1 MKRQKADITGR
12 SQIGLL
18 IFRFKKNR
26 LAMVALF
33 FLIAASLLVLL
44 APLYID
50 YNWAI
55 KQNIRNRFQS
65 PNLEHWFGTDQY
77 GRDLFARIIYGGQ
90 ISLFAGLFCVMAA
103 AGIGILLGGI
113 AGFLGGKVDNIVMRF
128 TDIFMAVPHLLL
140 SMAIVAALGQS
151 TVNMLVALSVTMVP
165 KFTRVMR
172 SSILALRDLEYV
184 EAARCCGTSSL
195 RIILRHLLPN
205 GMGPVI
211 VSATVSLGATI
222 IAIAAL
228 GFLGIGVP
236 PPTPEWGTIL
246 NENRANIRYYP
257 YLGIVP
263 GMAIILSVLALN
275 LVGDG
280 LRDAL
285 DPRMKK

>member
-1 MKRQKADITGR
+1 
-12 SQIGLL
+12 
-18 IFRFKKNR
+18 
-26 LAMVALF
+26 MVALF

-90 ISLFAGLFCVMAA
+90 ISLFAGLFCVTAA